1 MAMREESKLSQTYW
15 DSMSRF
21 GVDGAVI
28 DPSDIRGYKNAYI
41 KAYRDAKIAGAI
53 ASLDK
58 NSCILDFGCGT
69 GNITKHLNSLEMR
82 AVGIDIAFDL
92 LALHTGN
99 AALLQYDGGRIP
111 FRNDSFDAI
120 ASYTVLNHILN
131 EQHLLEVLCELGR
144 VLKPGAPYVCIEQTR
159 RIATIKKIMDGEHK
173 KQRCIQDF
181 ISLFSEAGL
190 RVEQVQPFR
199 AGHFPLIYPVRYGFV
214 PQSMFPLLF
223 KIDKWYSSLLCRL
236 PIDYF
241 DTLFML
247 RKPA

>member
-1 MAMREESKLSQTYW
+1 MWQKLESTRIYW
-15 DSMSRF
+15 NSMSRF
-21 GVDGAVI
+21 GADAAVI

-41 KAYRDAKIAGAI
+41 KAYRDMQIASVI
-53 ASLDK
+53 TSLDK

-69 GNITKHLNSLEMR
+69 GNITEYLNSLEMW

-92 LALHTGN
+92 LALHTGDSV
-99 AALLQYDGGRIP
+99 LLQYDGSCIP
-111 FRNDSFDAI
+111 FRNDSFEAV
-120 ASYTVLNHILN
+120 ASYVVLNHILS
-131 EQHLLEVLCELGR
+131 EQHLLEVLCELRR

-159 RIATIKKIMDGEHK
+159 KLTKTTRGRYQK
-173 KQRCIQDF
+173 RPRIQDF

-190 RVEQVQPFR
+190 RVERVQPFR

-241 DTLFML
+241 ETLFVL